1 VVQSG
6 LIRIF
11 DIDNCLLKRMDFT
24 LYVMA
29 FKNNNSKMP
38 GESFLYL
45 HVILKITFV
54 EYVLN
59 ILCKSDS
66 VKII

>member
-1 VVQSG
+1 
-6 LIRIF
+6 
-11 DIDNCLLKRMDFT
+11 MDFT